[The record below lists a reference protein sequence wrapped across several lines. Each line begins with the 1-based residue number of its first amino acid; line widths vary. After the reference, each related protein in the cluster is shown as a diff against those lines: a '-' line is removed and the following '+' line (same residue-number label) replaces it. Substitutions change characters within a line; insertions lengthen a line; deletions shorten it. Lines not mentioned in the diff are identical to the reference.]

1 MSTRQ
6 TLKKINLK
14 ENERKA
20 LQELKERLLKTY
32 PGVEIILYGSK
43 VRGDFDKESDIDLL
57 ILVKSPVT
65 SRLEEEIT
73 HIAFE
78 IELNYDV
85 VFGKIVENKDFWN
98 SHLAKAMPL
107 HWNIDKEGV
116 HI

>member
-1 MSTRQ
+1 MSTQQ
-6 TLKKINLK
+6 TLKKMNLK

-43 VRGDFDKESDIDLL
+43 ARGDFDKESDIDLL
-57 ILVKSPVT
+57 ILVEPAVT

-73 HIAFE
+73 HITFD

-85 VFGKIVENKDFWN
+85 VFGKIVESKNFWN

-107 HWNIDKEGV
+107 HWNIEKEGV